1 MNFKKI
7 GLMLAVT
14 AITMAPLLSTV
25 NAEDNS
31 VGLRVSAVLPENQR
45 SNDISYFDLLVKPKD
60 QQTLVVNVVNT
71 TNKPQTV
78 NTAVSAATTNVNG
91 VVEYAPSKNKLDQ
104 SAPIDMAKIATL
116 PKSIE
121 IPANS
126 SKKLEVKLTI
136 PDKNWDGVVAG
147 GITVTQA
154 EATQS
159 SSNKK
164 TGVTIR
170 NRYAYAIGVLLQT
183 KQDSTVT
190 EKLNLAK
197 VTADQI
203 DARNAIISELHNTSE
218 TYLKKVSVTSKVT
231 RVNSSKVLY
240 EAKKSDMKVAPSSI
254 FNYPI
259 NLKGHAFKAGRYTM
273 DMTVKSEKS
282 TWHFKKNFTI
292 TTKEANDL
300 NAKDITIVHDEGFN
314 WWWIVLIVAIILALG
329 AYIWKRRRNQT
340 NKN

>member
-1 MNFKKI
+1 MNLKKI
-7 GLMLAVT
+7 GLILAVT
-14 AITMAPLLSTV
+14 AITMAPLLSSV

-60 QQTLVVNVVNT
+60 QQTLVVNVANT

-183 KQDSTVT
+183 KQDSTVA
-190 EKLNLAK
+190 EELNLAK
-197 VTADQI
+197 VTAGQI

-259 NLKGHAFKAGRYTM
+259 NLKGHSFKAGRYTM
-273 DMTVKSEKS
+273 AMTVKSEKS

-340 NKN
+340 NKK

>member
-126 SKKLEVKLTI
+126 SKKLEV
-136 PDKNWDGVVAG
+136 N
-147 GITVTQA
+147 
-154 EATQS
+154 
-159 SSNKK
+159 
-164 TGVTIR
+164 
-170 NRYAYAIGVLLQT
+170 
-183 KQDSTVT
+183 
-190 EKLNLAK
+190 
-197 VTADQI
+197 
-203 DARNAIISELHNTSE
+203 
-218 TYLKKVSVTSKVT
+218 
-231 RVNSSKVLY
+231 
-240 EAKKSDMKVAPSSI
+240 
-254 FNYPI
+254 
-259 NLKGHAFKAGRYTM
+259 
-273 DMTVKSEKS
+273 
-282 TWHFKKNFTI
+282 
-292 TTKEANDL
+292 
-300 NAKDITIVHDEGFN
+300 
-314 WWWIVLIVAIILALG
+314 
-329 AYIWKRRRNQT
+329 
-340 NKN
+340 